1 MPNRDAFIAIINAFK
16 AAAPA
21 ITKEQR
27 IGLLRQATQQYG
39 LSFEDAEQLLKSSG
53 LVVGDVVNYFEV
65 LELSIEE
72 LQNQT
77 EAEIATRVDTA
88 YHKLYRASL
97 IAGARPGEAERRTA
111 LNEAR
116 KILKDAEKRREHIA
130 TLQPERE
137 LTPMPDERIP
147 RRENP
152 SPRGPKSYSVEQKLD
167 AILLVIEKGYSGAD
181 AARTLD
187 PPATSSTVNTWVR
200 QFTGRYRSGDPMPA
214 DRIPAWVEEVR
225 QLYRQRSGQGDSSH
239 RASVPP
245 DMVLIPAGEFLM
257 GNDDGHNPEQ
267 PVHIVYVDAFYMDT
281 YQVTNAQFKAFVDAN
296 PQWQKDNIPDKY
308 HDRHYLWHW
317 AGNSYLSEQGNHPV
331 KFVSWYAAMA
341 YAQWAGK
348 RLPTEAEWEKAARG
362 GLAGQEYPWGND
374 IDTTMANY
382 HEEYDEEFEIG
393 GTTPVGSYDPNG
405 YGLYDMAGN
414 VMEWCVD
421 AYEHDFYARS
431 ARQNPIAGK
440 WFGNDFAR
448 VQPDIPRVMRGGSWE
463 YDEQYLRVA
472 ARLSSTP
479 TFTIDNVGFRCARDI
494 TP

>member
-1 MPNRDAFIAIINAFK
+1 MPNRDAFIAIIDTFK
-16 AAAPA
+16 AASPA

-97 IAGARPGEAERRTA
+97 IAGVRPGEAERRTT

-116 KILKDAEKRREHIA
+116 KILKDREKRREHIA

-214 DRIPAWVEEVR
+214 DRIPAWVEEAR
-225 QLYRQRSGQGDSSH
+225 QLHRQKSGQGDSSH

-245 DMVLIPAGEFLM
+245 GMVLIPAGDFLM
-257 GNDDGHNPEQ
+257 GSYDGEDDEQ
-267 PVHIVYVDAFYMDT
+267 PVHTVYVDAFYMDT
-281 YQVTNAQFKAFVDAN
+281 CQVTNAQYKVFVDAN
-296 PQWQKDNIPDKY
+296 PQWQQDNIPDKY
-308 HDRHYLWHW
+308 HDLAAYLEHW
-317 AGNSYLSEQGNHPV
+317 SGNSYPSGKGNHPV
-331 KFVSWYAAMA
+331 VNVSWYAAMA
-341 YAQWAGK
+341 YAEWAGK

-362 GLAGQEYPWGND
+362 GLVGKEYPWGD
-374 IDTTMANY
+374 TIDTTKANY
-382 HEEYDEEFEIG
+382 DLNVG
-393 GTTPVGSYDPNG
+393 DTTPVGSYAPNG

-414 VMEWCVD
+414 VWEWCID
-421 AYEHDFYARS
+421 AHDIYPLPAR
-431 ARQNPIAGK
+431 RNPVAD
-440 WFGNDFAR
+440 WADNDFAH
-448 VQPDIPRVMRGGSWE
+448 VQPYILHVLRGGSW
-463 YDEQYLRVA
+463 YGDAQALRVA
-472 ARLSSTP
+472 DRGFDTP
-479 TFTIDNVGFRCARDI
+479 AYAAYACDEGGFRCARDI

>member
-1 MPNRDAFIAIINAFK
+1 MPNRDAFIAIIDTFK
-16 AAAPA
+16 AASPA

-53 LVVGDVVNYFEV
+53 LVVGDIVNYFEV
-65 LELSIEE
+65 LELSVEE

-97 IAGARPGEAERRTA
+97 IAGARPGEAERRTL

-181 AARTLD
+181 AARTLY

-200 QFTGRYRSGDPMPA
+200 QFTGRYRSGHPMPA
-214 DRIPAWVEEVR
+214 DRIPAWVEEAR
-225 QLYRQRSGQGDSSH
+225 QLHRQRSGQGDSSNS
-239 RASVPP
+239 ASVPIN
-245 DMVLIPAGEFLM
+245 MVLIPASDFLM
-257 GNDDGHNPEQ
+257 GSDDGWNNDEQ
-267 PVHIVYVDAFYMDT
+267 PVHTVYVDAFYMDV
-281 YQVTNAQFKAFVDAN
+281 YEVTNAQYKRFVDAN
-296 PQWQKDNIPDKY
+296 PQWQKDYIPDKY
-308 HDRHYLWHW
+308 HDGDYLWHW
-317 AGNSYLSEQGNHPV
+317 NGNSYPSGNGNHPV
-331 KFVSWYAAMA
+331 VWVSWYAAMA

-362 GLAGQEYPWGND
+362 GLVGKKYPWGD
-374 IDTTMANY
+374 VIDANKANY
-382 HEEYDEEFEIG
+382 EHNVGD
-393 GTTPVGSYDPNG
+393 TTPVGNYAPNG
-405 YGLYDMAGN
+405 YGLYDMTGN
-414 VMEWCVD
+414 VWEWCVD
-421 AYEHDFYARS
+421 AYDEDFYARS

-440 WFGNDFAR
+440 GVGNDFAR
-448 VQPDIPRVMRGGSWE
+448 VQTRIWRVLRGGSW
-463 YDEQYLRVA
+463 YSNVQSLRVA
-472 ARLSSTP
+472 DRYGGSP
-479 TFTIDNVGFRCARDI
+479 MFTRSFFGFRCARDT

>member
-1 MPNRDAFIAIINAFK
+1 MPNRNAFIAIINAFK
-16 AAAPA
+16 AASPA

-39 LSFEDAEQLLKSSG
+39 LSFEEAEQLLKSSG

-77 EAEIATRVDTA
+77 EAEIAARVDTA
-88 YHKLYRASL
+88 YHKHYRASL
-97 IAGARPGEAERRTA
+97 IAGARPGEAERRTT

-116 KILKDAEKRREHIA
+116 KILKDREKRREHIA

-137 LTPMPDERIP
+137 PTPMPYERTPGP
-147 RRENP
+147 RTF
-152 SPRGPKSYSVEQKLD
+152 STRGSKGYSVEQKLD
-167 AILLVIEKGYSGAD
+167 AILLVTEKGYSGAD

-187 PPATSSTVNTWVR
+187 PPTTSSTVNTWVR
-200 QFTGRYRSGDPMPA
+200 QFTGRYRSGHPIPA
-214 DRIPAWVEEVR
+214 DRIPAWVEEAR
-225 QLYRQRSGQGDSSH
+225 QLHRRRSGQGDSSH
-239 RASVPP
+239 RASVPTG
-245 DMVLIPAGEFLM
+245 MVLIPAGEFQM
-257 GNDDGHNPEQ
+257 GSDDGYDDQQ
-267 PVHIVYVDAFYMDT
+267 PVHTVYVDAFYMDT
-281 YQVTNAQFKAFVDAN
+281 YQVTNAQYKVFVDAN

-308 HDRHYLWHW
+308 HDGDYLWYW
-317 AGNSYLSEQGNHPV
+317 SGNSSPSGKGNHPV
-331 KFVSWYAAMA
+331 VCVSWYAAMA

-382 HEEYDEEFEIG
+382 HNEIG
-393 GTTPVGSYDPNG
+393 DTTPVGSYAPNG

-414 VMEWCVD
+414 VWEWCVD
-421 AYEHDFYARS
+421 AYEKDFYARS
-431 ARQNPIAGK
+431 ARQNPIAEKGV
-440 WFGNDFAR
+440 GNDYR
-448 VQPDIPRVMRGGSWE
+448 VLRGGCLSNNA
-463 YDEQYLRVA
+463 QLLRVA
-472 ARLSSTP
+472 FRGYGGPLFAVL
-479 TFTIDNVGFRCARDI
+479 DDGFRCARDI

>member
-16 AAAPA
+16 AASPA
-21 ITKEQR
+21 ITNEQR

-39 LSFEDAEQLLKSSG
+39 LSFEEAEQLLKSSG

-65 LELSIEE
+65 LELSVEE

-77 EAEIATRVDTA
+77 EAEIATRVDTT
-88 YHKLYRASL
+88 YHKHYRASL
-97 IAGARPGEAERRTA
+97 IAGARPGEAERRPL

-116 KILKDAEKRREHIA
+116 KILKDREKRREHIA

-137 LTPMPDERIP
+137 LTQMPDERIP

-152 SPRGPKSYSVEQKLD
+152 SPRGPKSYSVAQKLD
-167 AILLVIEKGYSGAD
+167 AILLVTEKGYSGAD

-214 DRIPAWVEEVR
+214 DRIPAWVEGAR
-225 QLYRQRSGQGDSSH
+225 QLHRQKSGQGDPSH

-245 DMVLIPAGEFLM
+245 GMVLIPAGEFQM
-257 GNDDGHNPEQ
+257 GSDDGYDDEW
-267 PVHIVYVDAFYMDT
+267 PVHTVYVDAFYMDI

-296 PQWQKDNIPDKY
+296 PQWQQDNIPDKY
-308 HDRHYLWHW
+308 YDMTYLERWHR
-317 AGNSYLSEQGNHPV
+317 NSYPSGQGNHPV
-331 KFVSWYAAMA
+331 GNVNWYAAMA
-341 YAQWAGK
+341 YAQWVGK

-362 GLAGQEYPWGND
+362 CLAGQEYPWGND
-374 IDTTMANY
+374 IDPTMANY
-382 HEEYDEEFEIG
+382 NAKLDY
-393 GTTPVGSYDPNG
+393 TTPVGSYAPNG
-405 YGLYDMAGN
+405 YGLYDIAGN
-414 VMEWCVD
+414 VREWCVD
-421 AYEHDFYARS
+421 EYDEDFYMRS

-440 WFGNDFAR
+440 EVGNDFAR
-448 VQPDIPRVMRGGSWE
+448 VPTHTQRVLRGGGWSGSA
-463 YDEQYLRVA
+463 QALRVA
-472 ARLSSTP
+472 DRGDKSPS
-479 TFTIDNVGFRCARDI
+479 FTDDYLGFRCARDI